1 MFIVK
6 KPRCCAWI
14 SEKSW
19 NSLSLKEKDYIVFLY
34 SKMFSK
40 AQIMRRLHI
49 EDRTS
54 YWRLQNNVKNKIKDD
69 VAKYNEC
76 IKNSLQKA

>member
-1 MFIVK
+1 MFTVK

-14 SEKSW
+14 SQESW
-19 NSLSLKEKDYIVFLY
+19 DSLSLKEKDYIVFLY

-54 YWRLQNNVKNKIKDD
+54 YWRLQNNVKKKIKED
-69 VAKYNEC
+69 VEKYNKTL
-76 IKNSLQKA
+76 KNNLQKQ